1 MLVKSLPKEYY
12 QQLEEIQA
20 VDFVVYELVL
30 YLDTHPNDSQA
41 IQQYNQYIHYSK
53 QLKAKFEAL
62 YGPLHFSVA
71 KNLQQ
76 WEWSDQPWPWQV

>member
-1 MLVKSLPKEYY
+1 MKSLPKEYY

-41 IQQYNQYIHYSK
+41 IQQYNQYAQYSK
-53 QLKAKFEAL
+53 QLKTQFEAL
-62 YGPLHFSVA
+62 FGPLQFGTAV
-71 KNLQQ
+71 KNKQE
-76 WEWSDQPWPWQV
+76 WEWSTQPWPWQV